1 MGLFDPGKPPLIETS
16 RTVTATAPQY
26 LTDYLTDLATK
37 GREQLGTPG
46 AEMVAGPSA
55 LQQQAYQMAPGV
67 ATAYQPAM
75 TSALTAGQAGAAP
88 ITQGDISAFFNP
100 YEQSVVDEMA
110 RQSAENVQ
118 QQYLP
123 QLRAAFGGTGAFGSR
138 RYAGAIG
145 QSLADVQADLLG
157 QQAKFRAAGYQSAL
171 DAALRQ
177 KAGQTSAASAL
188 GGIGAGTGTAAMG
201 GLKSLADLGATQ
213 QAYEQAK
220 IEAPTVRAQNVAQIL
235 RGYTYPTTT
244 SEKAMQPAPAY
255 GPSPLQQLTSLGTM
269 IGSGTQ
275 SPSGWLNRL
284 INYAG
289 SQIGEGPAPTGY
301 GTNTGLNPLFSV
313 TADDQRNVFDDLMG
327 AGGI

>member
-16 RTVTATAPQY
+16 KTVTATAPQY
-26 LTDYLTDLATK
+26 LTDYLTDLATR

-46 AEMVAGPSA
+46 AEMVAAPSA

-75 TSALTAGQAGAAP
+75 TSALAAGQAGAAP
-88 ITQGDISAFFNP
+88 VTQADISAFFNP

-110 RQSAENVQ
+110 RQSAQNVQ

-123 QLRAAFGGTGAFGSR
+123 HLRAAFGGTGAFGSR

-171 DAALRQ
+171 DAALKQ

-188 GGIGAGTGTAAMG
+188 GGIGSQAGTAATG
-201 GLKSLADLGATQ
+201 GLKALADLGATQ
-213 QAYEQAK
+213 QEYEQAK

-244 SEKAMQPAPAY
+244 SEKALQPAPAY

-301 GTNTGLNPLFSV
+301 GTTGINPIFGV
-313 TADDQRNVFDDLMG
+313 AQPGDTPMG
-327 AGGI
+327 DIEI

>member
-16 RTVTATAPQY
+16 KTVTATAPQY
-26 LTDYLTDLATK
+26 LTDYLTDLATR
-37 GREQLGTPG
+37 GREQLGVPG
-46 AEMVAGPSA
+46 SEMVAAPSF
-55 LQQQAYQMAPGV
+55 LQQKAFEAAPG
-67 ATAYQPAM
+67 ALTAFQAPM
-75 TSALTAGQAGAAP
+75 TSALAAGQAGAAP
-88 ITQGDISAFFNP
+88 VTQADISAFYNP
-100 YEQSVVDEMA
+100 YEQSVVNEMA

-138 RYAGAIG
+138 RYAGAVG

-157 QQAKFRAAGYQSAL
+157 QQSKFRAAGYQSAL

-177 KAGQTSAASAL
+177 KAGQTQAASAL
-188 GGIGAGTGTAAMG
+188 GGIGTGTQAATTT
-201 GLKSLADLGATQ
+201 GLKALSDLGGIQ

-244 SEKAMQPAPAY
+244 SEKALQPPPAFA
-255 GPSPLQQLTSLGTM
+255 PSPLQQLTGLGAL

-275 SPSGWLNRL
+275 TPSGWGNRL
-284 INYAG
+284 FDFLGKQMG
-289 SQIGEGPAPTGY
+289 SGAAPTGY
-301 GTNTGLNPLFSV
+301 GTSGTNPIFGGVDTDGTMAELERF
-313 TADDQRNVFDDLMG
+313 
-327 AGGI
+327 GGI

>member
-1 MGLFDPGKPPLIETS
+1 
-16 RTVTATAPQY
+16 
-26 LTDYLTDLATK
+26 
-37 GREQLGTPG
+37 
-46 AEMVAGPSA
+46 
-55 LQQQAYQMAPGV
+55 
-67 ATAYQPAM
+67 
-75 TSALTAGQAGAAP
+75 
-88 ITQGDISAFFNP
+88 
-100 YEQSVVDEMA
+100 MA

-177 KAGQTSAASAL
+177 KTGQTQAASAL
-188 GGIGAGTGTAAMG
+188 GGIGSQAGTAATG
-201 GLKSLADLGATQ
+201 GLKALADLGATQ

-235 RGYTYPTTT
+235 RGYTYPTTV
-244 SEKAMQPAPAY
+244 SEKALQPPPAFA
-255 GPSPLQQLTSLGTM
+255 PSPLQQLTGLGAL

-275 SPSGWLNRL
+275 TPSGWGNRL
-284 INYAG
+284 FDFLG
-289 SQIGEGPAPTGY
+289 RQIGEGPASTGY
-301 GTNTGLNPLFSV
+301 GTTGTNPIYGGTSSG
-313 TADDQRNVFDDLMG
+313 DQSNVFNDLMG
-327 AGGI
+327 SGGI